1 MNLSKQELVSLAS
14 KLKLK
19 KDVLARMSKKD
30 LIQFITGVE
39 IDKCSKKKINQANQR
54 LEECVA
60 AVRLRVKEE
69 EPRII
74 GDSPGDPS
82 RIVIERESPGRVT
95 EREAPRDRV
104 IERDAPRFDTSPRLE
119 GTEIRIEPRFENR
132 FEPRQD
138 PRQVDVN
145 PALDRLANDVSELRV
160 TTSQLNQ
167 KISACC
173 DDLEQETLRHER
185 VSNSKHSQLD
195 NELST
200 LERRVDQL
208 NDNIRQIRER
218 DNEFEQRVRETF
230 SQENEKLLFQNFQE
244 ARRAAREEID
254 ERIDDTATLLAQ
266 KLNEETAQQALDAAN
281 RAVQNVLDN
290 SDVVSAAVDSA
301 FERRLTSSVREL
313 LSTGLDEIVVPE
325 LERLARAEQ
334 SATQEL
340 ERIRS
345 SLSSFSSLELELNNV
360 ELSLQSTEQNVENV
374 QRSVEEQEERL
385 IRQTERVQQLDTNVG
400 VLRAGLEDLRQ
411 YWSLDVVERV
421 EAAINQ
427 QNAMT
432 EPQVRRIIANDPGL
446 AGRLDTLDTELR
458 AVQQQDRDYHDEFRD
473 QIRRRLQEQNIS
485 FDEKIRVLQE
495 QNVSLDER
503 ILQVTDNISQTRE
516 YVDTAIRDRQQTLD
530 NRLVLLATNESVD
543 ALANTVAEERETQI
557 ALVNQNLQRFEQEL
571 NANTSLVNEVTTIVS
586 RNEVNV
592 TSVNDRYNTLDDRVV
607 QYQQQVDGYN
617 DTVARLTGSLEDF
630 TQQLELYRQQVTT
643 VRQEILDA
651 EERTQARSQEFQEQV
666 QLSIENVRQTV
677 QAIEQPQ
684 TRLQLD
690 QRDMSQAFRAT
701 RTRLERRM
709 AQIVDNFRQVRN
721 AVNQQLQENTDNI
734 NALIAQQEQD
744 RAQQQ
749 QQREDEQERREED
762 RERQEAR
769 DREQRRNRILAIE
782 DAPSND
788 NRIDELQR
796 DVTNIQRRLET
807 LEQTVDVRIE
817 ARLRLLSQQLS
828 QSVPGGSPLKRR
840 RIR

>member
-30 LIQFITGVE
+30 LIQFMTGVE

-69 EPRII
+69 EPRTI
-74 GDSPGDPS
+74 GDSPRDPS
-82 RIVIERESPGRVT
+82 RIVIERESPRDI
-95 EREAPRDRV
+95 PRMGVSPRCV

-132 FEPRQD
+132 FEPRQ
-138 PRQVDVN
+138 VDVN
-145 PALDRLANDVSELRV
+145 PALDRLANDISELRV

-173 DDLEQETLRHER
+173 DELEQETLRHEQ
-185 VSNSKHSQLD
+185 VSNAKHSQLD

-200 LERRVDQL
+200 LERQVDQL

-266 KLNEETAQQALDAAN
+266 KLSEETSQQALDAAN

-325 LERLARAEQ
+325 LERLALAEQ

-345 SLSSFSSLELELNNV
+345 SLSSFTSLELELNNV

-485 FDEKIRVLQE
+485 FDDRIRELQE
-495 QNVSLDER
+495 QNVSLDGR
-503 ILQVTDNISQTRE
+503 ILQVTDNISQVRE
-516 YVDTAIRDRQQTLD
+516 YVDTVIRDRQQTLD

-557 ALVNQNLQRFEQEL
+557 ALVNQNLRRFEQEL

-592 TSVNDRYNTLDDRVV
+592 MAVNDRYNTLDDRVV

-617 DTVARLTGSLEDF
+617 DTVARFTGSLEDF
-630 TQQLELYRQQVTT
+630 TQQLEFYRQQVTT

-684 TRLQLD
+684 TRLRLD

-709 AQIVDNFRQVRN
+709 AQIIDNFRQVRN

-734 NALIAQQEQD
+734 NALITQQEQD
-744 RAQQQ
+744 RAQ
-749 QQREDEQERREED
+749 REDEQARREED

-796 DVTNIQRRLET
+796 DITNIQRRLET